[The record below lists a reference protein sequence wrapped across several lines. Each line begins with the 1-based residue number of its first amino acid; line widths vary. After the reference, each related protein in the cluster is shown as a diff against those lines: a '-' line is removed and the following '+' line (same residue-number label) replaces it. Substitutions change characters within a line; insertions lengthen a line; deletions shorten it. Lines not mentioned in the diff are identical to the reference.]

1 VTNISTA
8 NRMKQSTFCYLQN
21 WRS

>member
-1 VTNISTA
+1 MTNISTA